1 MEKIYWVST
10 INPETLNLNFW
21 FYSTL
26 TKAEEKACKVSEKFA
41 SISNIYL
48 LTEGEELDQAELLE
62 TWKEGKWTY
71 FAEEES

>member
-10 INPETLNLNFW
+10 INPETLNLSFW

-26 TKAEEKACKVSEKFA
+26 KKAEEKTCKVSEQLA

-48 LTEGEELDQAELLE
+48 LTEGEELDDAELLE

-71 FAEEES
+71 LKEGL